1 MTFQKV
7 QKSLDKTPV
16 KISLVLTAIIFAA
29 SFAVDAGGRPFAQP
43 LLIAKQGSF
52 EVGGAV
58 IGSGATATSC
68 DHGHVEY
75 EIPAKARQTP
85 LFLWHSSS
93 AAVWQRRWDGGEG
106 YQSIFLRRGFPVY
119 LWDGPRVGRANYGC
133 ASYTFTPQ
141 PGRDEQSFSA
151 WRLGPSFMK
160 FYPGVQFPINDS
172 FAWDQAVRARYD
184 EFDTVF
190 NARLE
195 ADAAAKALD
204 RIGPTVLITNS
215 AGGFRAMLTALK
227 STNVAGLVAY
237 ETPGFIY
244 PLGEGQAPGAGPFG
258 PVSVPREEFD
268 RLTRFPIQLVYGDYL
283 DKAPQWSRAYQ
294 RAKEWVAIVNAHGGH
309 AEVVHLPDRGLHGNT
324 HIAFADLN
332 NVAVADL
339 LSEFLHRNGLDKSLA
354 PPERRPVPHHAKRR
368 RANQQ

>member
-1 MTFQKV
+1 MTLQKL
-7 QKSLDKTPV
+7 QRFLDKAPL
-16 KISLVLTAIIFAA
+16 KISVALTAIFFAA
-29 SFAVDAGGRPFAQP
+29 PFAVDASARPSAQP

-58 IGSGATATSC
+58 TGSGATATSC

-160 FYPGVQFPINDS
+160 FYPGVQFPTNDQ

-204 RIGPTVLITNS
+204 RIGPSVLITNS

-237 ETPGFIY
+237 ETPGFIF
-244 PLGEGQAPGAGPFG
+244 PQGEGPAAGTGPFG

-283 DKAPQWSRAYQ
+283 DKAPQWNRAYQ

-309 AEVVHLPDRGLHGNT
+309 AELVHLPDRGLHGNT

-332 NVAVADL
+332 NEAVADL
-339 LSEFLHRNGLDKSLA
+339 LSEFLHRNGLDRTHTRLG
-354 PPERRPVPHHAKRR
+354 RRPVPHDAKRQTAER
-368 RANQQ
+368 